1 MREMQG
7 TRGMFTRIPDN
18 VFIFVFPGMFE
29 KIPGNVQEDFG
40 ECFQFYVNESYVL
53 LKKSKC

>member
-7 TRGMFTRIPDN
+7 GMFTRIPGN
-18 VFIFVFPGMFE
+18 VLIFVFRGMFE